1 MSNLP
6 FKPYTVLSVLLAFSL
21 FVTDL
26 SSQTLVGGSLY
37 QRSAGDGEDELSN
50 DRLWLSYD
58 TKFEFKK
65 GMSIYSDFGL
75 QFFSTGMKR
84 FNVRSMFHYDLSR
97 NWTIGGGMGFFWDYE
112 VPVVSQEL
120 RFAQEV
126 IHRKDYGST
135 IISHRLRLEEQI
147 TQVLEVGDEYNT
159 RWRYELDLTIPTK
172 SGVFFGVR
180 DEIFS
185 NLSAPNSSP
194 FISTNRFT
202 AFAGYDTFRFF
213 ELEAQVIMEDSFW
226 SNSSDNRKSWVFRIA
241 ARHTL

>member
-1 MSNLP
+1 MSNIPL
-6 FKPYTVLSVLLAFSL
+6 KPYTVLSVLFIFSL
-21 FVTDL
+21 FISDL

-37 QRSAGDGEDELSN
+37 QRSAGDEDELSN
-50 DRLWLSYD
+50 DRLWLSYA

-65 GMSIYSDFGL
+65 GMSIDSDFGH
-75 QFFSTGMKR
+75 QSFSNGIKR
-84 FNVRSMFHYDLSR
+84 FNVRSIFHFDLSR
-97 NWTIGGGMGFFWDYE
+97 NWTIGAGMGFFWDYD

-135 IISHRLRLEEQI
+135 IISHRLRFEEQI
-147 TQVLEVGDEYNT
+147 TQILEIGDEYNT
-159 RWRYELDLTIPTK
+159 RWRYELDLTVPTR

-185 NLSAPNSSP
+185 NVSAPSATP

-213 ELEAQVIMEDSFW
+213 ELEAQIIMEDSFRT
-226 SNSSDNRKSWVFRIA
+226 NSLDNRKSWVFRIA